1 VASNITT
8 DRINDIDVHAIVEHC
23 HAHAD
28 ESLPQGVLAAATSKL
43 LDLVA
48 SCSTVTVST
57 LMPILRRFVRQLRW
71 GVNGRGIDV
80 QRSRPP
86 SNELAEGA
94 HLAATGDRGE
104 LTLGFQCLRPARA
117 LLCELAQGHT
127 LPPRCFAPG
136 GPSHI
141 TVQVFVTHWPFRI
154 SHSGTIRAYSSPFSV
169 NAVSACPYIDNS
181 VDPKPG
187 VPLVGG
193 GGPPRSI
200 HLSFKLLAL
209 SGGHHRP
216 RQRNGALLRRQRSC
230 GVGRQFMDDQRKG
243 LSEVIPHQQRF
254 AIDRDLGAEGSKLRI
269 CQSPQWHAGVSLVRS
284 AR

>member
-1 VASNITT
+1 
-8 DRINDIDVHAIVEHC
+8 
-23 HAHAD
+23 
-28 ESLPQGVLAAATSKL
+28 
-43 LDLVA
+43 
-48 SCSTVTVST
+48 
-57 LMPILRRFVRQLRW
+57 
-71 GVNGRGIDV
+71 
-80 QRSRPP
+80 
-86 SNELAEGA
+86 
-94 HLAATGDRGE
+94 
-104 LTLGFQCLRPARA
+104 LTLGLQCLRPARA

-127 LPPRCFAPG
+127 LPPRCFAPAG
-136 GPSHI
+136 SSQI
-141 TVQVFVTHWPFRI
+141 TVQVFLTHWPFRI

-269 CQSPQWHAGVSLVRS
+269 CQSPQWPAGVSLVRS